1 VPLRVLLF
9 CLALVTIAGTADAQV
24 PASEQH
30 RRDAYVHY
38 QRGQEFLSAE
48 RWDRAAEEFTAAI
61 KLDSL
66 FTDAHYGLGRA
77 YMGLERYASAVRAYE
92 GCLEAARAIYGL
104 RERDRAAGDQQIID
118 QVRALR
124 EAIIT
129 VRKQQTGQ
137 IENQVLQIEARIR
150 ELERSRSSLSGPFEP
165 PAEVL
170 LALGSAHY
178 RNGNADGA
186 RTNWEAAVESNPRLG
201 EAWNNLAVA
210 YLRAGRK
217 ADAERALKNA
227 EAAGFRVHPQLK
239 QEIRSMKV

>member
-1 VPLRVLLF
+1 MLFACLVLS
-9 CLALVTIAGTADAQV
+9 AIAGPAGAQV
-24 PASEQH
+24 PASEQD

-48 RWDRAAEEFTAAI
+48 RWDKAAEEFAAAI
-61 KLDSL
+61 KLDEL
-66 FTDAHYGLGRA
+66 FTDAHYGLGRS

-118 QVRALR
+118 QIRALR
-124 EAIIT
+124 EAVIT
-129 VRKQQTGQ
+129 IRKQRTGQ

-170 LALGSAHY
+170 LALGSAHF
-178 RNGNADGA
+178 RNGNGEGA
-186 RTNWEAAVESNPRLG
+186 QRNWEAAVAANPKLG
-201 EAWNNLAVA
+201 EAWNNLAVS

-217 ADAERALKNA
+217 ADAERAVKNA

-239 QEIRSMKV
+239 QDIRTMKV

>member
-1 VPLRVLLF
+1 LRRLLACLVL
-9 CLALVTIAGTADAQV
+9 ASGIGTVSAQV
-24 PASEQH
+24 PASEQD

-48 RWDRAAEEFTAAI
+48 RWEQAATEFTASI
-61 KLDSL
+61 KLDQL

-77 YMGLERYASAVRAYE
+77 YMGMERYASAVRAYE
-92 GCLEAARAIYGL
+92 GCLQAARAIYGL

-118 QVRALR
+118 QIRALR

-150 ELERSRSSLSGPFEP
+150 ELERSRSSLSGPYEP
-165 PAEVL
+165 PPEVL
-170 LALGSAHY
+170 LALGSAHF
-178 RNGNADGA
+178 RNGNPEQAQQ
-186 RTNWEAAVESNPRLG
+186 NWEAAVATNPKLG
-201 EAWNNLAVA
+201 EAWNNLAVV
-210 YLRAGRK
+210 YMRAGRK
-217 ADAERALKNA
+217 ADAERAVKNA

-239 QEIRSMKV
+239 QDIRAMKV